1 MPTRHLLLG
10 PALLLAAPLVAQKP
24 APFRLEAVSRN
35 PTNAE
40 ESTTEA
46 ALGQRVGTRGLGR
59 DILRLRFTGDLPE
72 GRRALAF
79 HLLSEALMALGVMIG
94 GALLL
99 KGHRTGAG
107 IAAAA
112 HAMVVYSTL
121 NAAGYYLQRG
131 AAGVCGA
138 MVLLAILSA
147 LLVVLLLGRLSD
159 RAASA

>member
-1 MPTRHLLLG
+1 MTTRLIGLYS
-10 PALLLAAPLVAQKP
+10 V
-24 APFRLEAVSRN
+24 
-35 PTNAE
+35 
-40 ESTTEA
+40 
-46 ALGQRVGTRGLGR
+46 ALGLAVAGLWAA
-59 DILRLRFTGDLPE
+59 ILVSGDLPE

>member
-1 MPTRHLLLG
+1 MTTRLIGLYS
-10 PALLLAAPLVAQKP
+10 V
-24 APFRLEAVSRN
+24 
-35 PTNAE
+35 
-40 ESTTEA
+40 
-46 ALGQRVGTRGLGR
+46 ALGLAVAGLWAA
-59 DILRLRFTGDLPE
+59 ILVSGDLPE

-131 AAGVCGA
+131 GG
-138 MVLLAILSA
+138 
-147 LLVVLLLGRLSD
+147 GRLRGDGSARD
-159 RAASA
+159 PVGVARRPAARQVV